1 MSGDMTMERAM
12 IAFFEHQM
20 RKVYTA
26 IPAVIIAVRSDEKQS
41 VDVKPLINQV
51 FADLED
57 DTEHPVLLHVPLIYP
72 SSSTSAVTFPVHP
85 GDTVMLVF
93 SQAGTDVFKSG
104 DGTAQPPPDN
114 RRFSLRDAVAIPGL
128 FPFGSAINQASKHTL
143 PHSTNDLVVFH
154 NLGTSAECEL
164 RMKQTG
170 KVEITSPLQ
179 VEIVAP
185 VVSVTAT
192 TSATISAPAVYATAS
207 TLATI
212 TAPIAAITAAI
223 SATVISPVIALTG
236 ATSVAVVSPTF
247 TWNGS
252 TVAVV

>member
-1 MSGDMTMERAM
+1 MSGDMTMESAM

-26 IPAVIIAVRSDEKQS
+26 IPAVIISVRSDEKQS

-93 SQAGTDVFKSG
+93 SQASTDVFKSG
-104 DGTAQPPPDN
+104 DGTIQPPSDY
-114 RRFSLRDAVAIPGL
+114 RRFNIRDAVAIPGL

-179 VEIVAP
+179 VEVVAP
-185 VVSVTAT
+185 VVNVTAT
-192 TSATISAPAVYATAS
+192 TSATITAPAIYATAS

>member
-1 MSGDMTMERAM
+1 MSGDMTMESAM

-114 RRFSLRDAVAIPGL
+114 RRFSIRDAVAIPGL

-164 RMKQTG
+164 RMKQSG
-170 KVEITSPLQ
+170 KIEVNGSAIDIS
-179 VEIVAP
+179 
-185 VVSVTAT
+185 ST
-192 TSATISAPAVYATAS
+192 TSVDGNFINTGNV
-207 TLATI
+207 
-212 TAPIAAITAAI
+212 
-223 SATVISPVIALTG
+223 TVGVG
-236 ATSVAVVSPTF
+236 ATGSF
-247 TWNGS
+247 TTPLGQIV
-252 TVAVV
+252 TVADGIITNII

>member
-1 MSGDMTMERAM
+1 MSGDMTMESAM

-41 VDVKPLINQV
+41 IDVKPLVNQV

-104 DGTAQPPPDN
+104 DGTAQPPSDY
-114 RRFSLRDAVAIPGL
+114 RRFNIRDAVAIPGL

-143 PHSTNDLVVFH
+143 PHSTDDLVVFH

-164 RMKQTG
+164 RMKQSG
-170 KVEITSPLQ
+170 KIEVNGLAVDIS
-179 VEIVAP
+179 
-185 VVSVTAT
+185 ST
-192 TSATISAPAVYATAS
+192 TSVDGNFINTGNV
-207 TLATI
+207 
-212 TAPIAAITAAI
+212 
-223 SATVISPVIALTG
+223 TVGVG
-236 ATSVAVVSPTF
+236 ATGSF
-247 TWNGS
+247 TTPLGQIV
-252 TVAVV
+252 TVTDGIITNII

>member
-1 MSGDMTMERAM
+1 MSGDMTMESAM

-41 VDVKPLINQV
+41 IDVKPLVNQV

-72 SSSTSAVTFPVHP
+72 SSSTSAVTFPVYP

-114 RRFSLRDAVAIPGL
+114 RRFSIRDAVAIPGL
-128 FPFGSAINQASKHTL
+128 FPFGSAINQVSKHTL
-143 PHSTNDLVVFH
+143 PHSTDDLVVFH

-164 RMKQTG
+164 RMKQSGKIEVNGSAIDISSTTSVDGNFINTG
-170 KVEITSPLQ
+170 
-179 VEIVAP
+179 
-185 VVSVTAT
+185 SVT
-192 TSATISAPAVYATAS
+192 VG
-207 TLATI
+207 
-212 TAPIAAITAAI
+212 
-223 SATVISPVIALTG
+223 VG
-236 ATSVAVVSPTF
+236 ATGSF
-247 TWNGS
+247 TTPLGQIV
-252 TVAVV
+252 TVTDGIITNII

>member
-1 MSGDMTMERAM
+1 MSGDMTMESAM

-41 VDVKPLINQV
+41 IDVKPLVNQV

-114 RRFSLRDAVAIPGL
+114 RRFSIRDAVAIPGL
-128 FPFGSAINQASKHTL
+128 FPFGSAINQVSKHTL
-143 PHSTNDLVVFH
+143 PHSTDDLVVFH

-164 RMKQTG
+164 RMKQSGKIEVNGSAIDISSTTSVDGNFINTG
-170 KVEITSPLQ
+170 
-179 VEIVAP
+179 
-185 VVSVTAT
+185 SVT
-192 TSATISAPAVYATAS
+192 VG
-207 TLATI
+207 
-212 TAPIAAITAAI
+212 
-223 SATVISPVIALTG
+223 VG
-236 ATSVAVVSPTF
+236 ATGSF
-247 TWNGS
+247 TTPLGQIV
-252 TVAVV
+252 TVTDGIITNII